1 MTQTPRAE
9 RATQNRVIARFTDPA
24 QADCLGYRYLGEWH
38 QRENNSG
45 IETALLQ
52 SRQLGRPGL
61 LCCPDRRRAAE
72 A

>member
-24 QADCLGYRYLGEWH
+24 QADCLGYRYLGEWR

-45 IETALLQ
+45 MLAPIQ
-52 SRQLGRPGL
+52 I
-61 LCCPDRRRAAE
+61 
-72 A
+72 